1 MIQEVFNHFLKYKAV
16 TTDTRH
22 IVPHAIYFALKGE
35 RFNGNQFALQA
46 LDAGC
51 DWAVVDEDIDLNDE
65 RLVRVDNAL
74 EALQQLSAM
83 YRQSLD
89 IPFLAIT
96 GSNGKTTTKELL
108 TAVLSKK
115 FKVHATKGNL
125 NNHIGVPLTLLAI
138 PASAEFA
145 VIEMGAN
152 HQREIQGYCQY
163 ADPEFA
169 LITNIGKAHLE
180 GFGGVEGVK
189 KGKRELYDYVNL
201 KGGKVFVNVELPALD
216 EVSQGMD
223 RIVYGF
229 ETGDFSMKVL
239 SETPFLTFEYKV
251 GESAHV
257 VESKLSGAYNLYN
270 FASAAVVGNY
280 FGVSIQDQ
288 INAMSSYD
296 PDNNRS
302 QIVVTAKNT
311 LIMDAYNANPSSM
324 EHALVNL
331 SRQKGDTFFVMG
343 DMRELGD
350 EAPAEHEA
358 MLRKAQELG
367 LTGVTVGE
375 VYLSIPGYSEF
386 KRFATN
392 VEAKKALA
400 SMQLQQHTIL
410 IKGSRGIRLEEIKEI
425 F

>member
-1 MIQEVFNHFLKYKAV
+1 MIQEVFNHFLKYKVV
-16 TTDTRH
+16 TTDTRQ

-51 DWAVVDEDIDLNDE
+51 DWAVVDEDIDSNDG
-65 RLVRVDNAL
+65 RLVHVDNAL
-74 EALQQLSAM
+74 EAMQQLSAM

-152 HQREIQGYCQY
+152 HQREINGYCQY

-189 KGKRELYDYVNL
+189 KGKRELYDYVHS
-201 KGGKVFVNVELPALD
+201 KRGKVFVNVELPALD

-229 ETGDFSMKVL
+229 ETGDFTMKVL

-251 GESAHV
+251 GETAHV

-270 FASAAVVGNY
+270 FASAAAVGNY
-280 FGVSIQDQ
+280 FGVPIHDQ
-288 INAMSSYD
+288 IDAMSSYD

-358 MLRKAQELG
+358 MLVKAQELG
-367 LTGVTVGE
+367 LKGVTVGE
-375 VYLSIPGYSEF
+375 VYLSIPGYSEYP
-386 KRFATN
+386 RFATN
-392 VEAKKALA
+392 VEAKEALEA
-400 SMQLQQHTIL
+400 MQLQQHTIL

>member
-16 TTDTRH
+16 TTDTRQ

-51 DWAVVDEDIDLNDE
+51 DWAVVDEDVDSNDG

-74 EALQQLSAM
+74 EAMQQLSAM
-83 YRQSLD
+83 YRQSLH

-138 PASAEFA
+138 PASTEFA

-152 HQREIQGYCQY
+152 HQREINGYCQY

-189 KGKRELYDYVNL
+189 KGKRELYDYVHS

-229 ETGDFSMKVL
+229 ETGDFTMKVL

-251 GESAHV
+251 GETAHV

-280 FGVSIQDQ
+280 FGVPIHDQ
-288 INAMSSYD
+288 IDAMSSYD

-358 MLRKAQELG
+358 MLVKAQELG
-367 LTGVTVGE
+367 LKGVTVGE
-375 VYLSIPGYSEF
+375 VYLSIPGYSEYL
-386 KRFATN
+386 RFATN
-392 VEAKKALA
+392 VEAKEALA
-400 SMQLQQHTIL
+400 AMQLQQHTIL

>member
-51 DWAVVDEDIDLNDE
+51 DWAVVDEDIDLNDG

-239 SETPFLTFEYKV
+239 NETPFLIFEYKV
-251 GESAHV
+251 GEKAHV

-302 QIVVTAKNT
+302 QIVITAKNT

-367 LTGVTVGE
+367 LKGVTVGE

-392 VEAKKALA
+392 VEAKEALA
-400 SMQLQQHTIL
+400 AMQLQQHTIL

>member
-239 SETPFLTFEYKV
+239 NETPFLIFEYKV
-251 GESAHV
+251 GEKAHV

-302 QIVVTAKNT
+302 QIVITAKNT

-367 LTGVTVGE
+367 LKGVTVGE

-392 VEAKKALA
+392 VEAKEALA
-400 SMQLQQHTIL
+400 AMQLQQHTIL

>member
-1 MIQEVFNHFLKYKAV
+1 
-16 TTDTRH
+16 
-22 IVPHAIYFALKGE
+22 
-35 RFNGNQFALQA
+35 
-46 LDAGC
+46 
-51 DWAVVDEDIDLNDE
+51 
-65 RLVRVDNAL
+65 
-74 EALQQLSAM
+74 
-83 YRQSLD
+83 
-89 IPFLAIT
+89 
-96 GSNGKTTTKELL
+96 
-108 TAVLSKK
+108 
-115 FKVHATKGNL
+115 
-125 NNHIGVPLTLLAI
+125 
-138 PASAEFA
+138 
-145 VIEMGAN
+145 
-152 HQREIQGYCQY
+152 
-163 ADPEFA
+163 
-169 LITNIGKAHLE
+169 
-180 GFGGVEGVK
+180 
-189 KGKRELYDYVNL
+189 
-201 KGGKVFVNVELPALD
+201 
-216 EVSQGMD
+216 
-223 RIVYGF
+223 
-229 ETGDFSMKVL
+229 
-239 SETPFLTFEYKV
+239 
-251 GESAHV
+251 
-257 VESKLSGAYNLYN
+257 
-270 FASAAVVGNY
+270 VGNY

-392 VEAKKALA
+392 VEAKEALA